1 MINRLLLFVLAFVGV
16 VSAHAHTASNT
27 RVSGFVVN
35 AGQWSKNV
43 LFCHHTANLDTWI
56 TTNGLILDQFTNK
69 GDVRT
74 GHVVEMR
81 WENTNNVP
89 TAELGIPSA
98 TVTYMKSRTDL
109 PIGTTSY
116 ESVVLR
122 NVYDGISVVYYM
134 DKAGHLRYDLEV
146 AAGAA
151 INNVAMSFSG
161 DRGMHVAT
169 NAVELSTSLGSVLM
183 TDLLAYVNKQTSQ
196 ATPAWFSST
205 ANGAQ
210 IVVPSHDATQH
221 LTIDPVVYSTYVG
234 GDGDDVLKSIVYSG
248 EYAYVC
254 GSTTGMSF
262 PTDIGA
268 YQKSTKGLNDGFVAK
283 LSKDLSRVVS
293 YTYFGGTDD
302 DKIIGIA
309 LDASGKVCVTGETLS
324 NDLPVTIGSVG
335 QIYKAQIDA
344 FIARLSA
351 DLTTLDVA
359 TYLGGNKDDRPLA
372 IAVEAATGAIYVAGT
387 TSSNAQF
394 PTTLA
399 HQATFGGNEDC
410 FLAKLSP
417 GGGTFVFC
425 TYYGKDGK
433 EAFTSI
439 AVDPAGSPYVTGY
452 TTSST
457 FETAPTPGK
466 WSSGRVPYDRTYNGG
481 LTDAFVIK
489 FFPDGTLSKKDD
501 GTYSTFFGGSGEDEG
516 RGIYIDAQG
525 RAVIVGVTNSKGLTA
540 AGTLYTEKIGGKDIF
555 MAILTDDGR
564 GLTACTYFGGTGDDD
579 VLGII
584 AEPSLNGGLM
594 WGTTSS
600 SEFPTAGAGAISARN
615 GATDAF
621 LTVLNPYTLKFST
634 LMGGSKADTS
644 VSGSFDGSGGFYY
657 ALRSTSVDLPTNE
670 LSWNKEPVG
679 GIDGYVAKWA
689 YGSITLV
696 SPASGETWCIGVNK
710 TISWS
715 ADGMLDT
722 DLYQIEA
729 SADGGKTW
737 TSVAKDVK
745 GLSYNWKPASSL
757 ETGSNYV
764 VRVFTNRGH
773 MLVSGQ
779 FTLSAPPK
787 VVTDPVSV
795 SACDGGSIQLSVEAE
810 GANLRYQWRRNGTSI
825 NGANQPLY
833 SIPTVNSGSAGSYD
847 CVVAGSCNPASTSKP
862 AIVSVAIKTAITEQ
876 PASVS
881 LAEGQSF
888 TVACKAT
895 GSDLKYAWFFNGNA
909 IDGANA
915 SSYTIQSAAPGNSG
929 KYKCTVVGGCG
940 TETSTEAT
948 VVVTPLSVQQDIVVG
963 SSAMRVLG
971 PSPASE
977 TVALRVTIPTDAVVT
992 ARLISANGSLV
1003 TTHSFGTVV
1012 GGSNIVLLPVSDLA
1026 SGVYGLEL
1034 VTDKAVLRTAIQVAR

>member
-1 MINRLLLFVLAFVGV
+1 MVKRLLFIVLVSTAGV
-16 VSAHAHTASNT
+16 QAGFTGNT
-27 RVSGFVVN
+27 RVTGFVMN
-35 AGQWSKNV
+35 TGQWPANV
-43 LFCHHTANLDTWI
+43 LFCQQTPNLTTWI
-56 TTNGLILDQFTNK
+56 TAEGLVLDQYTNSD
-69 GDVRT
+69 GVRK

-81 WENTNNVP
+81 WENTQ
-89 TAELGIPSA
+89 AIPQVEVGKPS
-98 TVTYMKSRTDL
+98 TTITYVTPKAGTMV
-109 PIGTTSY
+109 GTTSY
-116 ESVVLR
+116 ESVTLR
-122 NVYDGISVVYYM
+122 NVYDGVSVVYYM
-134 DKAGHLRYDLEV
+134 DNAGRLRYDLDV
-146 AAGAA
+146 AVGASVA
-151 INNVAMSFSG
+151 DVAMSFVG
-161 DRGMHVAT
+161 DNGMEVAT
-169 NAVELSTSLGSVLM
+169 NEVALNTTMGTVLM
-183 TDLLAYVNKQTSQ
+183 ADLFAYANKQTAQ
-196 ATPAWFSST
+196 ATPAWFRSV
-205 ANGAQ
+205 ANGVQ
-210 IVVPSHDATQH
+210 IVVPRHDVTKQ
-221 LTIDPVVYSTYVG
+221 LTIDPVVYSTYLG
-234 GDGDDVLKSIVYSG
+234 GNGDDVIKSVVYNG
-248 EYAYVC
+248 DYAYVC
-254 GSTTGMSF
+254 GATTGIEF
-262 PTDIGA
+262 PATVGA
-268 YQKSTKGLNDGFVAK
+268 YQKSTKGLNDGFVAR
-283 LSKDLSRVVS
+283 LSKDLSSVVN

-302 DKIIGIA
+302 DKIVGLA

-324 NDLPVTIGSVG
+324 DDLPVTIGSVG

-344 FIARLSA
+344 FIARFSA
-351 DLTTLDVA
+351 DLA
-359 TYLGGNKDDRPLA
+359 TMEIATFLGGNKDDHPLA

-439 AVDPAGSPYVTGY
+439 AVDAAGSPYVTGY

-525 RAVIVGVTNSKGLTA
+525 RAVIVGVTNSKGLPA
-540 AGTLYTEKIGGKDIF
+540 AGTLYTEKFGGKDIF

-564 GLTACTYFGGTGDDD
+564 GLTACTYFGGTGDED

-600 SEFPTAGAGAISARN
+600 SEFPTTGAGVVSARN
-615 GATDAF
+615 GATDGF

-634 LMGGSKADTS
+634 LIGGSKADTS
-644 VSGSFDGSGGFYY
+644 ISGSFDGSGGFYY
-657 ALRSTSVDLPTNE
+657 ALRSTSADLPTGN
-670 LSWNKEPVG
+670 LSLHKEPIG
-679 GIDGYVAKWA
+679 GADGYVAKWA
-689 YGSITLV
+689 YGSISLV
-696 SPASGETWCIGVNK
+696 SPSGGETWCIGVNK
-710 TISWS
+710 SVSWS
-715 ADGMLDT
+715 ADGMLDN
-722 DLYQIEA
+722 DVYQIEV
-729 SADGGKTW
+729 SSDGGETW
-737 TSVAKDVK
+737 TSVANDVK
-745 GLSYNWKPASSL
+745 GLSYNWKPSPNYS
-757 ETGSNYV
+757 TGSNYV
-764 VRVFTNRGH
+764 IRVFTARGH
-773 MLVSGQ
+773 MLVSSP

-787 VVTDPVSV
+787 IVSDPVSV
-795 SACDGGSIQLSVEAE
+795 SACDGGSIELSVAAE
-810 GANLRYQWRRNGTSI
+810 GANLRFQWRRNGTSI
-825 NGANQPLY
+825 SGATQPMY
-833 SIPTVNSGSAGSYD
+833 SIPSVNAGSAGQYD
-847 CVVAGSCNPASTSKP
+847 CVVTGTCNPASTSKP
-862 AIVSVAIKTAITEQ
+862 AIVSVAVKTAITEQ
-876 PASVS
+876 PSNVT

-915 SSYTIQSAAPGNSG
+915 STYTVASAIPGNSG

-940 TETSTEAT
+940 TETSFEAT
-948 VVVTPLSVQQDIVVG
+948 VTVEPLSVQQDIVVG
-963 SSAMRVLG
+963 TTSMRVLG
-971 PSPASE
+971 PSPAADF
-977 TVALRVTIPTDAVVT
+977 VAVRLTIPTDGVVA
-992 ARLISANGSLV
+992 ARLISTNGSV
-1003 TTHSFGTVV
+1003 VVTHSFGSVL
-1012 GGSNIVLLPVSDLA
+1012 GGSNTIMLPVGTVA